1 MRKKYISTL
10 LFVLLMVSSG
20 TAQLLKEDPHPVDK
34 IKKIGDKLIRETPFA
49 YRLILPARNQRF
61 NGLCFVDFGK
71 TFGKGKAAVAYAYT
85 QLTALRDTLL
95 TVEIAHNDAC
105 RVWCN
110 GNLVYEK
117 NGIRDIAI
125 ARDERSMAMS
135 DSFKVYL
142 KKGHNDLLIK
152 SATSGKEWCVFLQP
166 PSEHDAVLNAP
177 QTYPEIGLKNVKN
190 VDSSVSNMSNW
201 LVCGPFRPGIDT
213 QQALEKDFRF
223 GAMYPGLT
231 TPITWSIPKSD
242 VLGDMIDAK
251 AWGTTYQWNY
261 HNGGVAWAM
270 AQLSELTGEKQY
282 NQWAT
287 NFCDFQME
295 GMPFVD
301 YQVNKLKAY
310 NSANAMVINSR
321 LLDFTLAPSMPLIYR
336 LRKEKDFKNDSIYKA
351 YIGKMMNYA
360 ESGQIRSPGYTNY
373 TRTTPEE
380 YTVWV
385 DDMFMGIPFLMQ
397 AGLYTSDPVKRQ
409 LFFDDAAS
417 QLLDFTKHVW
427 DKDARLF
434 MHANYSR
441 RPQVKLPYW
450 SRANGWAI
458 WAMTEVLL
466 ALPKDHPKYKVIL
479 NLYRDFANSLIRYQS
494 AEGFWHNVINRN
506 DSPVEVS
513 GTAIFTMTMARG
525 VRLGWLD
532 KKKFTPIVEKG
543 WRATASEIE
552 DDGTVHKICVGTM
565 CSEDV
570 NYYMTRPFYD
580 NDTHGSFAVIFA
592 GIEVQ
597 KMLDQQHKMRK

>member
-1 MRKKYISTL
+1 MMKKYITTL
-10 LFVLLMVSSG
+10 LFVLLAILSSK
-20 TAQLLKEDPHPVDK
+20 AQQVNENPPPVEK

-49 YRLILPARNQRF
+49 YQLILPARNPRF
-61 NGLCFVDFGK
+61 NGLSFVDFGQ

-85 QLTALRDTLL
+85 QLTVGRDT
-95 TVEIAHNDAC
+95 TFTIEIAHNDAC
-105 RVWCN
+105 KIWCN

-117 NGIRDIAI
+117 NGDTHIAI
-125 ARDERSMAMS
+125 VRDERSMTMS
-135 DSFKVYL
+135 DSFRVPL
-142 KKGHNDLLIK
+142 KKGNNDLLIK
-152 SATSGKEWCVFLQP
+152 SSTSGKEWCVFLQP
-166 PSEHDAVLNAP
+166 PSEHDAVLNGPRNYAA
-177 QTYPEIGLKNVKN
+177 IGLSHVKN
-190 VDSSVSNMSNW
+190 VDSSVANLSNW
-201 LVCGPFRPGIDT
+201 LICGPFAPEINT
-213 QQALEKDFRF
+213 PHAPENEFRF
-223 GAMYPGLT
+223 GAMYPGLAT
-231 TPITWSIPKSD
+231 SVTWTVPKPE
-242 VLGDMIDAK
+242 VLGDVIGAK

-270 AQLSELTGEKQY
+270 EQLSELTGTPQY
-282 NQWAT
+282 NQWAV

-301 YQVNKLKAY
+301 YQVNGLRAY

-321 LLDFTLAPSMPLIYR
+321 LLDFTLAPSIPLIYR
-336 LRKEKDFKNDSIYKA
+336 LRKAKDFKNEAIYKA
-351 YIGKMMNYA
+351 YIDKMMHYA
-360 ESGQIRSPGYTNY
+360 KVGQIRSPGYTNY

-397 AGLYTSDPVKRQ
+397 AGLYTTDPPERE
-409 LFFDDAAS
+409 LFFDDAAN

-427 DKDARLF
+427 DKDAQLF

-458 WAMTEVLL
+458 WAMTEVLM
-466 ALPKDHPKYKVIL
+466 ALPQDHPKYKTIL
-479 NLYRDFANSLIRYQS
+479 RLYQDFCNSLIRYQS
-494 AEGFWHNVINRN
+494 KEGYWHNVITRN

-513 GTAIFTMTMARG
+513 GTAIFTMAMARG
-525 VRLGWLD
+525 VRLGWLN
-532 KKKFTPIVEKG
+532 KKKFTPVVTDG
-543 WRATASEIE
+543 WKAIASEIE
-552 DDGTVHKICVGTM
+552 EDGTVHKICVGTM

-570 NYYMTRPFYD
+570 NYYMNRPFYD

-597 KMLDQQHKMRK
+597 KMLDQQKNGKK